1 MFWKVDA
8 DSARIRVPPPVIY
21 ATFFAGGLLL
31 DRLFGWR
38 LPLPDPVRFGLAAGA
53 VAVSGLILLA
63 ALARFLRART
73 SPEPWK
79 TTRVII
85 DRGLYAHSRNPMYLG
100 MALLYAG
107 GAAFARSPGALALLV
122 PAVAVIQTQVIAREE
137 RYLEAKFGEAYRAYK
152 ARVRRWL

>member
-1 MFWKVDA
+1 MFWKIDA

-21 ATFFAGGLLL
+21 AAFFGGGLLL
-31 DRLFGWR
+31 DRLSGWHLALPGLIR
-38 LPLPDPVRFGLAAGA
+38 LGLAA
-53 VAVSGLILLA
+53 VAAAISGLILLA
-63 ALARFLRART
+63 ALWRFVRART

-85 DRGLYAHSRNPMYLG
+85 DSGLYAHSRNPMYLG

-107 GAAFARSPGALALLV
+107 GAILLRSPGALALLV

-137 RYLEAKFGEAYRAYK
+137 RYLEAKFGETYRAYK